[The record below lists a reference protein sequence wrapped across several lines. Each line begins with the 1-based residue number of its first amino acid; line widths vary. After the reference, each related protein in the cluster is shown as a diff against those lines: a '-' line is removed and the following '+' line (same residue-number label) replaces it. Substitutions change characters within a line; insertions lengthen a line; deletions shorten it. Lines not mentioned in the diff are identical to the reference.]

1 MIGKFFTGC
10 VLVLVSMAIEVTA
23 GADAR
28 VTLIEGVAYINRKT
42 GDKWKPL
49 RLNMSL
55 RVDDQVKTDEET
67 LVEITYSHG
76 VVVRLDEQT
85 LCSMKKA
92 TDVHIAT
99 TVSRGNV
106 WVNMKKLVSTGR
118 TFEVSTPTAVAAI
131 RGTVFQLESHD
142 DSTAD
147 VAVYDG
153 QVAVGLSDSG
163 RKRVEEEK
171 KSESFGPQE
180 VPGPHEIPGPFEVTL
195 DQWRDIV
202 AGQRITVRKDGR
214 FAIADFDPEK
224 EVNAF
229 IQKNRAL
236 DARIK
241 GAR

>member
-1 MIGKFFTGC
+1 MIGRFFSGC
-10 VLVLVSMAIEVTA
+10 AFVFVSLVVNITA
-23 GADAR
+23 GADAK
-28 VTLIEGVAYINRKT
+28 VTLIEGVAHFQRKNS
-42 GDKWKPL
+42 DNWKKL
-49 RLNMSL
+49 RLNMPL

-67 LVEITYSHG
+67 LVELTYSHG

-85 LCSMKKA
+85 LCSIKKV
-92 TDVHIAT
+92 TDVHVAT
-99 TVSRGNV
+99 TVFSGNV

-131 RGTVFQLESHD
+131 RGTVFQLQSHS

-147 VAVYDG
+147 VAVYVG
-153 QVAVGLSDSG
+153 KVAVGLSDSG

-171 KSESFGPQE
+171 SESLEPQE
-180 VPGPHEIPGPFEVTL
+180 VPGPHEVPGPFEVTL

-229 IQKNRAL
+229 IQRNRAL